1 MYYNGENGYISLL
14 KDTMV
19 NGENKLTR
27 NGNVISI
34 FGCMI
39 NFKDISASFPLLTTK
54 KMFFRGIVEE
64 LLWFLRG
71 STNANELKSKN
82 IHIWDGNS
90 SREYLDSIGLAYP
103 EGELGPIYGW
113 QWRKFGKEYGNY
125 IDEEDEYDDEEDEDD
140 EEEED
145 DDDGVYNT
153 CLDIYTDT
161 ETETDS
167 YPDTGYENKGVDQIK
182 YILEELSKDTNSRR
196 AVLSGWN
203 PPDLKKM
210 ALPPCHIL
218 YIFNKS
224 SKGLSCHMTLRSS
237 DLFLGLPFNIAS
249 TALLTQIIAYVL
261 NINAYEISLS
271 ICDAHI
277 YEEHIPQVNKQIN
290 NETYE
295 LPKVIIKKMAPD
307 ISSTVDEKIRWIES
321 LKYED
326 FELSNYKSHASLTAF
341 MK

>member
-1 MYYNGENGYISLL
+1 MYYNGENGYLSLL
-14 KDTMV
+14 KETLA

-39 NFKDISASFPLLTTK
+39 HFKDISTAFPLITSK

-71 STNANELKSKN
+71 STNANELKSKKV
-82 IHIWDGNS
+82 HIWDGNS
-90 SREYLDSIGLAYP
+90 TREYLDSIGLDYP
-103 EGELGPIYGW
+103 EGELGPVYGW
-113 QWRKFGKEYGNY
+113 QWRKFGKEYEKYNEET
-125 IDEEDEYDDEEDEDD
+125 EEDIYNDMNSADDEDADAR
-140 EEEED
+140 
-145 DDDGVYNT
+145 
-153 CLDIYTDT
+153 
-161 ETETDS
+161 TDS
-167 YPDTGYENKGVDQIK
+167 FIKGVDQIK
-182 YILEELSKDTNSRR
+182 YIIEELSKENNSRR
-196 AVLSGWN
+196 AVLSAWN
-203 PPDLKKM
+203 PVDLKKM

-249 TALLTQIIAYVL
+249 TALLTQILAHTLHIPAHEVC
-261 NINAYEISLS
+261 LS

-277 YEEHIPQVNKQIN
+277 YEEHTPKVNKQIDS
-290 NETYE
+290 ELYD
-295 LPKVIIKKMAPD
+295 LPKVIIKKDAPD
-307 ISSTVDEKIRWIES
+307 IKSSIDVKIKWIES
-321 LKYED
+321 LVYED
-326 FELSNYKSHASLTAF
+326 FELSNYKSGASLSAI

>member
-1 MYYNGENGYISLL
+1 MYYNGENGYLSLL
-14 KDTMV
+14 KETLA

-39 NFKDISASFPLLTTK
+39 HFKDISTAFPLITSK

-71 STNANELKSKN
+71 STNANELKSKKV
-82 IHIWDGNS
+82 HIWDGNS
-90 SREYLDSIGLAYP
+90 TREYLDSIGLDYP
-103 EGELGPIYGW
+103 EGELGPVYGW
-113 QWRKFGKEYGNY
+113 QWRKFGKEYEKYNEET
-125 IDEEDEYDDEEDEDD
+125 EEDIYNDMNSADDEAADAR
-140 EEEED
+140 
-145 DDDGVYNT
+145 
-153 CLDIYTDT
+153 
-161 ETETDS
+161 TDS
-167 YPDTGYENKGVDQIK
+167 FKGVDQIK
-182 YILEELSKDTNSRR
+182 YIIEELSKENNSRR
-196 AVLSGWN
+196 AVLSAWN
-203 PPDLKKM
+203 PVDLKKM

-249 TALLTQIIAYVL
+249 TALLTQILAHTLHIPAHEVC
-261 NINAYEISLS
+261 LS

-277 YEEHIPQVNKQIN
+277 YEEHTPQVNKQIDS
-290 NETYE
+290 ELYD
-295 LPKVIIKKMAPD
+295 LPKVIIKKDAPD
-307 ISSTVDEKIRWIES
+307 IKSSIDVKIKWIES
-321 LKYED
+321 LVYED
-326 FELSNYKSHASLTAF
+326 FELSNYKSGASLSAI

>member
-1 MYYNGENGYISLL
+1 MYYNGENGYLSLL
-14 KDTMV
+14 KDTLA

-27 NGNVISI
+27 NGNFISI

-39 NFKDISASFPLLTTK
+39 HFKDISTAFPLITSK

-90 SREYLDSIGLAYP
+90 SREYLDSIGLDYP
-103 EGELGPIYGW
+103 EGELGPVYGW
-113 QWRKFGKEYGNY
+113 QWRKFGKEYIVYNDSD
-125 IDEEDEYDDEEDEDD
+125 IDDTDEYI
-140 EEEED
+140 
-145 DDDGVYNT
+145 YN
-153 CLDIYTDT
+153 DITDSDTSSSTDTNTDTYTDT
-161 ETETDS
+161 
-167 YPDTGYENKGVDQIK
+167 YKGVDQIK
-182 YILEELSKDTNSRR
+182 YIIEELSKENNSRR
-196 AVLSGWN
+196 AVLSAWN
-203 PPDLKKM
+203 PVDLKKM

-249 TALLTQIIAYVL
+249 TALLTQILAHILHIPAHEVC
-261 NINAYEISLS
+261 LS

-277 YEEHIPQVNKQIN
+277 YEEHKQQVNKQIDS
-290 NETYE
+290 E
-295 LPKVIIKKMAPD
+295 LYDFPKVIIKKDAPD
-307 ISSTVDEKIRWIES
+307 IKSSIDVKMKWIES
-321 LKYED
+321 LVYED
-326 FELSNYKSHASLTAF
+326 FELSNYKSGASLSAI

>member
-1 MYYNGENGYISLL
+1 MYYNGENGYLSLL
-14 KDTMV
+14 KDTLA

-39 NFKDISASFPLLTTK
+39 HFKDISTAFPLITSK

-90 SREYLDSIGLAYP
+90 SREYLDSIGLDYP
-103 EGELGPIYGW
+103 EGELGPVYGW
-113 QWRKFGKEYGNY
+113 QWRKFGKEYIVYN
-125 IDEEDEYDDEEDEDD
+125 DSDTDDTDEYI
-140 EEEED
+140 
-145 DDDGVYNT
+145 YN
-153 CLDIYTDT
+153 DITDSDTSSSTDTITDTYTDT
-161 ETETDS
+161 
-167 YPDTGYENKGVDQIK
+167 YKGVDQIK
-182 YILEELSKDTNSRR
+182 YILEELSKENNSRR
-196 AVLSGWN
+196 AVLSAWN
-203 PPDLKKM
+203 PVDLKKM

-249 TALLTQIIAYVL
+249 TALLTQILAHILHIPAHEVC
-261 NINAYEISLS
+261 LS

-277 YEEHIPQVNKQIN
+277 YEEHKQQVNKQIDS
-290 NETYE
+290 E
-295 LPKVIIKKMAPD
+295 LYDFPKVIIKKDAPD
-307 ISSTVDEKIRWIES
+307 IKSSIDVKMKWIES
-321 LKYED
+321 LVYED
-326 FELSNYKSHASLTAF
+326 FELSNYKSGASLSAI

>member
-1 MYYNGENGYISLL
+1 MYYNGENGYLSLL
-14 KDTMV
+14 KDTLA

-27 NGNVISI
+27 NGNVISG
-34 FGCMI
+34 FGSMI
-39 NFKDISASFPLLTTK
+39 HFKDISTAFPLITSK

-90 SREYLDSIGLAYP
+90 TREYLDSIGLDYP
-103 EGELGPIYGW
+103 EGELGPVYGW
-113 QWRKFGKEYGNY
+113 QWRKFGKDYEHCNEET
-125 IDEEDEYDDEEDEDD
+125 EEDI
-140 EEEED
+140 
-145 DDDGVYNT
+145 YN
-153 CLDIYTDT
+153 DMNGS
-161 ETETDS
+161 ESSESSEGSETDAT
-167 YPDTGYENKGVDQIK
+167 YKGVDQIK
-182 YILEELSKDTNSRR
+182 YILEELSKENNSRR

-203 PPDLKKM
+203 PVDLKKM

-249 TALLTQIIAYVL
+249 TALLTQILAHILHIPAHEVC
-261 NINAYEISLS
+261 LS

-277 YEEHIPQVNKQIN
+277 YEEHKQQVNKQIDS
-290 NETYE
+290 ETYDF
-295 LPKVIIKKMAPD
+295 PKVIIKKDAPD
-307 ISSTVDEKIRWIES
+307 IKSSIDVKIKWIES
-321 LKYED
+321 LVYED
-326 FELSNYKSHASLTAF
+326 FELSNYKSGAALSAI